1 MITDYLPHP
10 SLVPKLK
17 TSNGDK
23 IPLNALL
30 KIDPDDLVREY
41 ELQAPW
47 MAVIQYE
54 YGLVELRIEKKERE
68 IKEMESAVFLRTR
81 DRLRLGNKIPNEA
94 TIKANVVVDD
104 TIKTLYAELFQL
116 KEQAVALT
124 AARTAFLA
132 RKDMLISLGAE
143 VRLDKKSQ

>member
-1 MITDYLPHP
+1 MTDHLPHQ
-10 SLVPKLK
+10 SLIPRLK

-23 IPLNALL
+23 IPLSALL
-30 KIDPDDLVREY
+30 RIDPEDLIREY

-54 YGLVELRIEKKERE
+54 YGLIELRIERKERE
-68 IKEMESAVFLRTR
+68 IKEVEAAVFLRTR

-104 TIKTLYAELFQL
+104 AIKALYVELFQL
-116 KEQAVALT
+116 KEQVVALT